1 LARANLRG
9 DPGKLPL
16 DLIAFDCSYGTDAS
30 DFQIDSK
37 TAFLG
42 EPNPSEKNPFLKL
55 ARSRS

>member
-37 TAFLG
+37 TASLG
-42 EPNPSEKNPFLKL
+42 EPNPSEKIH
-55 ARSRS
+55 S